1 MFITNTILN
10 LLVLIWSV
18 IGVIIFFTLLKI
30 KAPYGRFSKKGWGK
44 LFESRIGFL
53 LMEFMGS
60 VFFLVLFVIY
70 SIKLN
75 KINLI
80 LVIIFILWQFAYVYR
95 GFIYPFFRKKG
106 KKIPLSII
114 FMAMIFNSINSFLIV
129 TSIFLS
135 INQYT
140 QGWLFDI
147 RFISGLSL
155 FIIGYYANVKSDI
168 ILRKLRENKK
178 DEIPRG
184 FLFNYVSSPHYFSEI
199 IKWIGFALLI
209 WTWAGLSFVIWTCA
223 NLIPRAIAHHKW
235 YHKNL
240 KNYPKNRTILIPK
253 IF

>member
-1 MFITNTILN
+1 
-10 LLVLIWSV
+10 
-18 IGVIIFFTLLKI
+18 
-30 KAPYGRFSKKGWGK
+30 
-44 LFESRIGFL
+44 
-53 LMEFMGS
+53 
-60 VFFLVLFVIY
+60 
-70 SIKLN
+70 
-75 KINLI
+75 
-80 LVIIFILWQFAYVYR
+80 
-95 GFIYPFFRKKG
+95 
-106 KKIPLSII
+106 
-114 FMAMIFNSINSFLIV
+114 MAMIFNSINSFLIV